1 MNVDSIGHI
10 NQQLSP
16 KPAISHKPGNFAS
29 LIQQYVQQT
38 NQDTKAADAASVDL
52 ALGKSSNVSETLLA
66 VQKADMSF
74 QLMMSVRNKLVD
86 AYREVMRMQ
95 V

>member
-1 MNVDSIGHI
+1 MNIDSIGNV

-16 KPAISHKPGNFAS
+16 KLPTTHKPGNFAS
-29 LIQQYVQQT
+29 LIQQYVQQA
-38 NQDTKAADAASVDL
+38 NQESKAASEASVNL
-52 ALGKSSNVSETLLA
+52 SLGKTSNVSETLLA
-66 VQKADMSF
+66 VQKADLSF

>member
-1 MNVDSIGHI
+1 MNVDSIGSI

-16 KPAISHKPGNFAS
+16 KLTTTEKPGNFSS

-38 NQDTKAADAASVDL
+38 NLDTKAANEAAVNLS
-52 ALGKSSNVSETLLA
+52 LGKSSNVSETLLA
-66 VQKADMSF
+66 VQKADLSF
-74 QLMMSVRNKLVD
+74 QLMLSVRNKLVD

>member
-1 MNVDSIGHI
+1 MNVDSIGNI
-10 NQQLSP
+10 SQQLSP
-16 KPAISHKPGNFAS
+16 KLPTTDKPGNFAS

-38 NQDTKAADAASVDL
+38 NQDTKAAAEATVNLS
-52 ALGKSSNVSETLLA
+52 LGKSSNVSETLLA
-66 VQKADMSF
+66 VQKADLSF

>member
-1 MNVDSIGHI
+1 MNIDSIGNI
-10 NQQLSP
+10 NPQLSP
-16 KPAISHKPGNFAS
+16 KTATAQKPGNFGS

-38 NQDTKAADAASVDL
+38 NHESKAASEASVNL
-52 ALGKSSNVSETLLA
+52 ALGKSSDVSGTLLA
-66 VQKADMSF
+66 IQEADLSF